1 MNTNTMELNLN
12 EMEKAT
18 AGAAVQPNAAE
29 AEAIGKLIEWIE
41 SWFD

>member
-12 EMEKAT
+12 EMEKVA
-18 AGAAVQPNAAE
+18 AGAAIQPNAAE
-29 AEAIGKLIEWIE
+29 AEGLGKLIEWIK